1 MRCPPPPFKKRRSY
15 RQAPRWY
22 LKVAMVVYRECLRH
36 NLTAVVWRFILMLL
50 CAVVLLGQTSFMRV
64 VSRLQLSV
72 TSICAECEQRHQHAA
87 LLGDVLAGGSRV
99 IGESND
105 AMAGVIALQATTGA
119 AVANHSPAASLPIL
133 AGGGPALVT
142 GHPASPEGIFRGA
155 DQAEP
160 VAITESAQ
168 QPLGQIVAV
177 SPDGRLRFTFYLDP
191 GPTFTVTRAGS
202 TIIFPSA
209 MRIFGDEDA
218 HDFRIVFHNAT
229 AQPFLS
235 TWFNAWGER
244 SSVPD
249 NYNEVVIGLA
259 TARPNA
265 DGATVAS
272 ELHIQVRAYD
282 EGVAFRFEVPD
293 HAQET
298 AFQWEKVQN
307 EEVEFNLPP
316 DTYSYWTRAA
326 QKPYMKMRVANWT
339 QPCEPP
345 LTLELADGQWV
356 SLLEAAQVNFPRMRY
371 KLGSGPDRL
380 VTSLHERFRID
391 SAPFK
396 MPWRVI
402 MVADKPGRLLE
413 NNYLVLNLNKPNAIE
428 GDTTWI
434 KPGRVMRMM
443 SYYNEAAMQQ
453 IAFALAQNLT
463 YIHLD
468 AGWYGNEYDPASDAT
483 TWNASRIDLPAIIKY
498 AKSKGVGVILYVNHL
513 ALERQMDELFPLYGK
528 WGVDGV
534 KFGFVNV
541 GPQNWTIWL
550 HDAIR
555 KAAEHKLIVDV
566 HDDYRPTG
574 FSRTFPH
581 LLQVEGIYGDEGF
594 PSANQST
601 IYPFTRFVAGHA
613 DHTYCFMDRRL
624 TKTKAHQLA
633 LTVINF
639 GPLQYLHWYDVP
651 KQYSL
656 AEIEEIEFWKDLPTV
671 WDDTK
676 VIDGVPGEYI
686 AVARRS
692 STGWW
697 VGIVTNESAREFTLS
712 LAFLVGGGSVG
723 ADGGSGG
730 EYEVRIHEDA
740 EPQTIAK
747 RTMLV
752 SPSDEDIALSLRA
765 SGGVALRFRSV
776 AGR

>member
-1 MRCPPPPFKKRRSY
+1 MDATPPHVI
-15 RQAPRWY
+15 
-22 LKVAMVVYRECLRH
+22 VA
-36 NLTAVVWRFILMLL
+36 
-50 CAVVLLGQTSFMRV
+50 
-64 VSRLQLSV
+64 
-72 TSICAECEQRHQHAA
+72 
-87 LLGDVLAGGSRV
+87 
-99 IGESND
+99 SND
-105 AMAGVIALQATTGA
+105 AVAGVIALRATTEG
-119 AVANHSPAASLPIL
+119 AVANHSLASDID
-133 AGGGPALVT
+133 GGPALVT
-142 GHPASPEGIFRGA
+142 GIPASPETGNSSST
-155 DQAEP
+155 DQAER

-168 QPLGQIVAV
+168 QQPLGQIMAV
-177 SPDGRLRFTFYLDP
+177 SPDGRLKFTFYLDSDAENA
-191 GPTFTVTRAGS
+191 PTFTVTHAGS

-209 MRIFGDEDA
+209 MRIFGDEGT

-229 AQPFLS
+229 AQPFSS
-235 TWFNAWGER
+235 TWVNAWGER
-244 SSVPD
+244 SHVPD

-259 TARPNA
+259 TVRQNA
-265 DGATVAS
+265 DDPTDAS

-282 EGVAFRFEVPD
+282 EGVAFRFAVPD
-293 HAQET
+293 DVQKT
-298 AFQWEKVQN
+298 AIPWEKVQN
-307 EEVEFNLPP
+307 EEIEFNLPP

-326 QKPYMKMRVANWT
+326 QKPYTRMRVTNWT

-345 LTLELADGQWV
+345 LTLELPGGQWV

-371 KLGSGPDRL
+371 KLGAGPDRL
-380 VTSLHERFRID
+380 VTSLHDSVRID
-391 SAPFK
+391 SVPFE

-402 MVADKPGRLLE
+402 MVADKPGQLLE
-413 NNYLVLNLNKPNAIE
+413 NNYLVLNLNPPNALAGE
-428 GDTTWI
+428 TSWI

-443 SYYNEAAMQQ
+443 SFYNEAAVRQ
-453 IAFALAQNLT
+453 IAFALKQNLT

-513 ALERQMDELFPLYGK
+513 ALERQMDQLFPLYRK
-528 WGVDGV
+528 WGVSGV

-541 GPQNWTIWL
+541 GPQNWTVWL

-574 FSRTFPH
+574 FSRTYPH
-581 LLQVEGIYGDEGF
+581 LLQVEGIYGDEKL

-613 DHTYCFMDRRL
+613 DHTYCFLDRRL

-633 LTVINF
+633 LTVVNF

-651 KQYSL
+651 EQYSP
-656 AEIEEIEFWKDLPTV
+656 AEMEEIEFWKDLPTV
-671 WDDTK
+671 WDETK
-676 VIDGVPGEYI
+676 VIDGVPGEHV

-712 LAFLVGGGSVG
+712 LNFLIGSRGGF
-723 ADGGSGG
+723 DGGSGG

-740 EPQTIAK
+740 DPKTIAT

-752 SPSDEDIALSLRA
+752 SPGDAGLTFSLRA

-776 AGR
+776 GKR